1 LRVGRDAGRIA
12 EEVLQHLTTIA
23 GTNVR
28 VSLEIQADVPQGI
41 SEALQRVLDENCR
54 PLKFRAQGFE

>member
-1 LRVGRDAGRIA
+1 
-12 EEVLQHLTTIA
+12 VLQHLTTIA

-54 PLKFRAQGFE
+54 PLKFRARGFE